1 MTEDEMVGWHHWLDR
16 HEFEQVPRVA
26 DGQGGLVCTDH
37 GVAKSQTRLITE
49 QQPHKILVIRGT
61 AGEGRENI

>member
-1 MTEDEMVGWHHWLDR
+1 MAGWYHRCNGHELGQTSGNREIERPCVLQPMGSQRVGHNW
-16 HEFEQVPRVA
+16 V
-26 DGQGGLVCTDH
+26 
-37 GVAKSQTRLITE
+37 TE